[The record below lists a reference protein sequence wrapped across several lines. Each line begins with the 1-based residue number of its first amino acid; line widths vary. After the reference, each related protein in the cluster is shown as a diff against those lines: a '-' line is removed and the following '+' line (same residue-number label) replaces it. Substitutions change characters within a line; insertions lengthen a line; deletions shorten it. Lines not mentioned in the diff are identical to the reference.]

1 MIKCGGECSGVTGWP
16 ARSVDGSDVM
26 TARAEGHAISCLQI
40 TPLLIT
46 STSSTAGEGPRN
58 SIYRDFLKCYVEF
71 FVRQWRRSRA
81 VYYSIISLL
90 FFGLTNLVLYEQ
102 FVQYRPDDKYTSR
115 GHKSTNYT
123 QIKTAAIIQ
132 PVSRAFTE
140 VNIHL

>member
-46 STSSTAGEGPRN
+46 STGSTAGEGPRY

-71 FVRQWRRSRA
+71 CLTMKKEPRHLFNNFIA
-81 VYYSIISLL
+81 LL
-90 FFGLTNLVLYEQ
+90 W
-102 FVQYRPDDKYTSR
+102 P
-115 GHKSTNYT
+115 
-123 QIKTAAIIQ
+123 
-132 PVSRAFTE
+132 
-140 VNIHL
+140 